1 MKKWLSAECT
11 AVDREMF
18 DEFGE
23 FIGKLL
29 IGRGINTLDKARDF
43 FGRSSL
49 SDPFELADMQAA
61 VDIITAAL
69 DEGKHITIYGDYDCD
84 GVTSTAMLYSYLEA
98 MGGEV
103 DYYIPDRAEGYGMNV
118 DALRRVIDNGAELII
133 TVDNGISAIAEAEY
147 IRSRG
152 VQLVITDHHQVGA
165 ELPVCEAC
173 VDPHRPDDHSAFKD
187 LCGAGVVLKL
197 LCALEG
203 DEEFVMEQYAEL
215 AAIGTVGD
223 VMPLTGENR
232 YIVRRGLES
241 IKSCQNIGVEM
252 LLRCA
257 GSDPDSVTA
266 TNVAFVI
273 VPRINAAGRMD
284 HAKKAAQLLLA
295 DNHETAGAL
304 AEELN
309 LLNSRRKETEAEI
322 LEKAIE
328 QLENNPAIA
337 KQRVLI
343 VDGEGWHHGIVGIV
357 CSRILERY
365 GKPVLVISVEPN
377 GEARGSARGIDGF
390 SIYNLLNGCCDVLT
404 KFGGHPKAGGFSLK
418 ASRIGE
424 FRQRAYEY
432 CRQHYPKM
440 PDYAVTSDMT
450 VTARQLTL
458 ENVQL
463 LERLEPFGEGNPKPV
478 FLLKDCTLRSKNAL
492 KEGKYTSFEIESDGV
507 KLRGQSFTIPF
518 NQFRAQVGSKVDI
531 IAAAVVNE
539 YNGITS
545 VNLRIKEIRP
555 SDFAE
560 DRFFAAQRVYE
571 EICRGEG
578 CDSRLLPRI
587 VPDREQLK
595 QIYDLVRKHGDMSAE
610 EMCLYLGGINYCM
623 LRITLDA
630 FAEAGMIELYSEA
643 RGAKILPTTEKKDLY
658 AQGILAELKA
668 MEK

>member
-1 MKKWLSAECT
+1 MKKWLSAECS
-11 AVDREMF
+11 AVNQEIY

-23 FIGKLL
+23 FIGRLL
-29 IGRGINTLDKARDF
+29 LGRGINTLDKARDF

-49 SDPFELADMQAA
+49 SDPFEMADMQAA

-69 DEGKHITIYGDYDCD
+69 DEGKRITVYGDYDCD

-103 DYYIPDRAEGYGMNV
+103 EYYIPERAEGYGMNTE
-118 DALRRVIDNGAELII
+118 ALKRIIDNGAELII
-133 TVDNGISAIAEAEY
+133 TVDNGISAHEEAEY
-147 IRSRG
+147 IRGRG
-152 VQLVITDHHQVGA
+152 VQLVITDHHQVG
-165 ELPVCEAC
+165 ESIPICDAC
-173 VDPHRPDDHSAFKD
+173 VNPHRPDDGSAFKE

-223 VMPLTGENR
+223 VMPLIGENR

-257 GSDPDSVTA
+257 GCEPESITA

-284 HAKKAAQLLLA
+284 SATKAAQLLLA
-295 DNHETAGAL
+295 DNHDTAGAL

-309 LLNSRRKETEAEI
+309 LRNARRKEAEAEI
-322 LEKAIE
+322 LEKAVAQIE
-328 QLENNPAIA
+328 SDPSISR
-337 KQRVLI
+337 QRVLI
-343 VDGEGWHHGIVGIV
+343 VHGEGWHHGIIGIV
-357 CSRILERY
+357 CSRLLEKY
-365 GKPVLVISVEPN
+365 GKPVLIISVEPD

-390 SIYNLLNGCCDVLT
+390 SIYNLLNGCADVLT

-418 ASRIGE
+418 ASRIDE

-432 CRQHYPKM
+432 CRLHYPKM
-440 PDYAVTSDMT
+440 PDYTVAADMT
-450 VTARQLTL
+450 VGANQLTV
-458 ENVQL
+458 ENVRL

-478 FLLKDCTLRSKNAL
+478 FLLKGCTLRGKNPL
-492 KEGKYTSFEIESDGV
+492 KEGKFTGFEIENSGT
-507 KLRGQSFTIPF
+507 KLRGQAFTIPF
-518 NQFRAQVGSKVDI
+518 SQFRAEVGSKVDI
-531 IAAAVVNE
+531 IATAVVNE
-539 YNGITS
+539 YNGVTS
-545 VNLRIKEIRP
+545 VNLRVKEIRP

-578 CDSRLLPRI
+578 CDSRLLVRI
-587 VPDREQLK
+587 IPDREQLK
-595 QIYDLVRKHGDMSAE
+595 QIYDLVRGHGNMSAE
-610 EMCLYLGGINYCM
+610 DMCLYLGGINYCM

-630 FAEAGMIELYSEA
+630 FAEAGMIELAPDAQSA
-643 RGAKILPTTEKKDLY
+643 RLLPTTEKKDLY
-658 AQGILAELKA
+658 AQGLLARLKQMA
-668 MEK
+668 K